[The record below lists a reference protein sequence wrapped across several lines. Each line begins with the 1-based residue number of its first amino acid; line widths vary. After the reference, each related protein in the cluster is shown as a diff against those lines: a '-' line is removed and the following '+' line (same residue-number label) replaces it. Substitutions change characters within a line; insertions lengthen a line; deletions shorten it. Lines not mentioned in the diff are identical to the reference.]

1 MGKNRMVTRQAGRV
15 SGIRGRMV
23 LASAG
28 IALGLGTAVTGIA
41 AQGVFPA
48 DSVSHLRL
56 GDVGWN
62 NANPHV
68 VAGDAGDVGWNSTQ
82 PGTTPAPTPSSTND
96 VGWN

>member
-1 MGKNRMVTRQAGRV
+1 MGKNHMVTRRAGRV
-15 SGIRGRMV
+15 SGIRGRAV
-23 LASAG
+23 LAAAG
-28 IALGLGTAVTGIA
+28 IALGVGTAVTGLA
-41 AQGVFPA
+41 HGAFTA

-68 VAGDAGDVGWNSTQ
+68 VAGDAGDVGWNNPQ
-82 PGTTPAPTPSSTND
+82 PGTTPTPQPSSTND

>member
-1 MGKNRMVTRQAGRV
+1 
-15 SGIRGRMV
+15 MV

-28 IALGLGTAVTGIA
+28 IAIGLGTAVTGLSL
-41 AQGVFPA
+41 QGGAPA
-48 DSVSHLRL
+48 GSVSHLRL